1 MTGLPASL
9 KLTLPMLRLPKQQL
23 TSPRPRLNLLK
34 RLLSLLLKLLRSSLL
49 LKSPPLK
56 SKPKQKSPHKLR
68 DKKML
73 KFPDKEEAVKNGA
86 VVRTA
91 DVEAR
96 ATTKTAEK
104 VAVDV
109 AVTAVEEETA
119 EAEPTTVDTTAVP
132 SKMMMVS

>member
-1 MTGLPASL
+1 
-9 KLTLPMLRLPKQQL
+9 
-23 TSPRPRLNLLK
+23 
-34 RLLSLLLKLLRSSLL
+34 

-91 DVEAR
+91 DVEAH